1 MVISNIIK
9 QLFTGLVDSKIYRTF
24 NHDLHP

>member
-9 QLFTGLVDSKIYRTF
+9 QLFIGLVDSKIYCTF